1 MVEASCT
8 ERNLDAVL
16 RDQLAIAIHHLPA
29 LPEATPRKQRW
40 PSSSWISASPGGSGA
55 LHGVAGPLQLSGPSA
70 PSVTMESTTAHR
82 PPFWRHLE
90 YTGALEVL
98 DLSTQYGMP
107 GPRPPWLKPDTGDD
121 IPASRPSRLPFV
133 LAGIG
138 LFLSSAAG
146 LYTYFLLHEQQESL
160 GAAVVDHIAA
170 SKCTAITSTLAA
182 LSVSR
187 SDVLNGE
194 QEESHSDPLDAE
206 VIGVVM
212 PGSWQL
218 QDFHSKDVPAADA
231 LRALKSLPPE
241 TWWVPT
247 AATAATPPQPLPAD
261 LLQSINPYRCPLRYG
276 LKPDSVR
283 AYAIRNPL
291 GKAQATHAEPAH
303 QAETS
308 SWLALVY
315 GPWQDG
321 GMQKS
326 AFALIDL
333 NAATLH
339 ASGQEH
345 ELGELFP
352 DGSGRLEMVMEL
364 MTTSAATS
372 SLTDHALQ
380 ANLKEED
387 HKLLGLRIVPF
398 ANQVLR
404 GEISI
409 DHALLD
415 RVPRRSGGLVFLL
428 GLMAT
433 SCVVAI
439 SRYSEL
445 SLRRFN
451 RALLRESRTDGLTGL
466 ANRRSWDEALQRE
479 EGRRQR
485 YSYVYGILVVDL
497 DGFKQVN
504 DEQGHA
510 AGDQVLKT
518 AAAAMRAVVRDTDLL
533 ARVGGDEFTVLS
545 LDPTS
550 RGLDELV
557 ARLRDA
563 LDQTGIQASIGFAMS
578 APQTTLD
585 QTWSEADAAMYAC
598 KSRSADS
605 TSQESCDQT

>member
-1 MVEASCT
+1 MAIPSLSSMRGVDRC
-8 ERNLDAVL
+8 RIPPDG
-16 RDQLAIAIHHLPA
+16 DLALQPR
-29 LPEATPRKQRW
+29 RKQPR
-40 PSSSWISASPGGSGA
+40 PYGHRRSGA
-55 LHGVAGPLQLSGPSA
+55 IV
-70 PSVTMESTTAHR
+70 
-82 PPFWRHLE
+82 
-90 YTGALEVL
+90 GALG
-98 DLSTQYGMP
+98 TQAALGIDTQSGMP
-107 GPRPPWLKPDTGDD
+107 GFTPRWSKPDPGGDVS
-121 IPASRPSRLPFV
+121 ASRPSRLPFV

-138 LFLSSAAG
+138 FFLSAASG
-146 LYTYFLLHEQQESL
+146 LYTYSLLHEQQESL
-160 GAAVVDHIAA
+160 GAAVVDHIAS
-170 SKCTAITSTLAA
+170 SKCTAINSTLAA
-182 LSVSR
+182 LSVAR

-194 QEESHSDPLDAE
+194 QEESHADPLDAE
-206 VIGVVM
+206 VIGVVT

-218 QDFHSKDVPAADA
+218 QDFHSKDVSAADA
-231 LRALKSLPPE
+231 LRALQSLPPE

-261 LLQSINPYRCPLRYG
+261 LLQTIKPYRCPLRYG
-276 LKPDSVR
+276 LKPDAVR

-291 GKAQATHAEPAH
+291 GKAHANHGEAAHHAEAG
-303 QAETS
+303 

-321 GMQKS
+321 AVQKS
-326 AFALIDL
+326 TFALIDL

-339 ASGQEH
+339 ASGHDH

-352 DGSGRLEMVMEL
+352 EESGRLEMAMEL

-372 SLTDHALQ
+372 SLTDHPLQ
-380 ANLKEED
+380 ANLEEED

-404 GEISI
+404 GEMSI

-415 RVPRRSGGLVFLL
+415 RVPRRSGVLVFLM
-428 GLMAT
+428 GLLAT
-433 SCVVAI
+433 SCVVVI
-439 SRYSEL
+439 SRQSEF

-485 YSYVYGILVVDL
+485 YGHVYGILVIDL

-504 DEQGHA
+504 DQQGHA
-510 AGDQVLKT
+510 VGDEVLKS

-545 LDPTS
+545 LDPTA
-550 RGLDELV
+550 RGLDELM
-557 ARLRDA
+557 ARLRAA
-563 LDQTGIQASIGFAMS
+563 LEQTGIQASIGCAMS
-578 APQTTLD
+578 APQATLD
-585 QTWSEADAAMYAC
+585 QTWSEADASMYAC
-598 KSRSADS
+598 KTRSVES
-605 TSQESCDQT
+605 SSQESLDQG